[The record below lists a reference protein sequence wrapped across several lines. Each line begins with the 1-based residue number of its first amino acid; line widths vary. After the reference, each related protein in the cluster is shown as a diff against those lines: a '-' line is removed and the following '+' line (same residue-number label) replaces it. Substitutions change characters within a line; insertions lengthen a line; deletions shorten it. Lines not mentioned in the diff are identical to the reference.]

1 MLWRCTV
8 SLVYIILLCLYSNA
22 EEVGVILISILQIHY
37 FVVDY
42 QFCVYV
48 GEKMEEGWEAKAEG
62 MLW

>member
-42 QFCVYV
+42 
-48 GEKMEEGWEAKAEG
+48 
-62 MLW
+62 